1 MASEGYTERN
11 LGDTLNVEENGQ
23 AIRNVDIAQ
32 DASALPPLLLPP
44 HRKKFWLRVGIV
56 AAIMDLGVMPIAY
69 FYAFHYGA
77 KLTLQ
82 INFAIITGVLGL
94 FCFLH
99 YSLRSFRLFF
109 KKKLAVWG
117 PIGWTKWGMV
127 CPPTRCRSSSP
138 TCH

>member
-82 INFAIITGVLGL
+82 ISQSAPLSN
-94 FCFLH
+94 
-99 YSLRSFRLFF
+99 
-109 KKKLAVWG
+109 
-117 PIGWTKWGMV
+117 
-127 CPPTRCRSSSP
+127 
-138 TCH
+138 